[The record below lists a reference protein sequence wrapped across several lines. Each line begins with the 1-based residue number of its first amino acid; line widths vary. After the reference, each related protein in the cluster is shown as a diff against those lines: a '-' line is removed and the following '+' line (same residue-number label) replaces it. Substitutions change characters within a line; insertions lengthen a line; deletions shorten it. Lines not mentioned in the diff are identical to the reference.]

1 MVSPLR
7 LQCRAL
13 ASVYRPDRL
22 PNRQNN
28 DLLSSLAAKT
38 SALKH
43 VTLNIYDN
51 ARSQEVLDNT
61 NETFS
66 NMSTSIRGSADR
78 LGRMAKSGDKMAV
91 LKLAAILVVTVV
103 VLWWVLGLIWG
114 LVFGR

>member
-1 MVSPLR
+1 MSDAYSR
-7 LQCRAL
+7 EE
-13 ASVYRPDRL
+13 
-22 PNRQNN
+22 QNN

-43 VTLNIYDN
+43 VTLDIYDN
-51 ARSQEVLDNT
+51 ARSHEVIDGT

-66 NMSTSIRGSADR
+66 NMSTSIRGSAGR
-78 LGRMAKSGDKMAV
+78 LTRMAKSGDRMAV

-103 VLWWVLGLIWG
+103 VLWWLLSLIWR

>member
-1 MVSPLR
+1 
-7 LQCRAL
+7 L
-13 ASVYRPDRL
+13 AYIYHPNHL
-22 PNRQNN
+22 LNRQNN
-28 DLLSSLAAKT
+28 NLLSSLAAKS

-51 ARSQEVLDNT
+51 ARSQDVLDNT

-66 NMSTSIRGSADR
+66 NMSTSIRGSAGR

-103 VLWWVLGLIWG
+103 VLWWVLGLVWG

>member
-1 MVSPLR
+1 MISSPTVRCLTFSFCTYNVR
-7 LQCRAL
+7 
-13 ASVYRPDRL
+13 
-22 PNRQNN
+22 NRQNN
-28 DLLSSLAAKT
+28 DLLSSLAAKS

-51 ARSQEVLDNT
+51 ARSQDVIDNT

-66 NMSTSIRGSADR
+66 NMSTSIRGSAGR
-78 LGRMAKSGDKMAV
+78 LGRMAKSGDKMAI

-103 VLWWVLGLIWG
+103 VLWWILGLVWS